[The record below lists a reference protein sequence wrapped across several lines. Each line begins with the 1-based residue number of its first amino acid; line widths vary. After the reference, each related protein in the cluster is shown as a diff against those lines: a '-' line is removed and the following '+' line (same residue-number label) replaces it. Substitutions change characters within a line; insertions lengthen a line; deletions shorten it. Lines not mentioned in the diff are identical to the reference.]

1 METTKEKKPEITTL
15 GVDKKLARKAKIHA
29 AVHGTTLKE
38 FTEEAIREKLA
49 KDGKETRDQ

>member
-1 METTKEKKPEITTL
+1 METTNEKKPEITTL

-38 FTEEAIREKLA
+38 FTEQALREKLA
-49 KDGKETRDQ
+49 KDGKETMDQ